1 MDLKEANA
9 WEIDEEWFFSIL
21 ADSSTDKSNMEE
33 EMIDL
38 VMARQNSTTVA
49 GLVLPVGEGGNSSL
63 PHSSAT
69 SFNSPHRRAPLR
81 QTSLSYQMGREVLQ
95 HPMLQV
101 L

>member
-38 VMARQNSTTVA
+38 VMAR
-49 GLVLPVGEGGNSSL
+49 
-63 PHSSAT
+63 
-69 SFNSPHRRAPLR
+69 
-81 QTSLSYQMGREVLQ
+81 
-95 HPMLQV
+95 
-101 L
+101 